1 MIIIGI
7 MFDKMILSLL
17 IIFPP
22 THMGLHLLGKF
33 SWKDRGVG
41 KFSFRKSEV
50 GKIRLELEITDE
62 VRKFFLKLE
71 S

>member
-1 MIIIGI
+1 MNFVRSGPRRTTDGGGR
-7 MFDKMILSLL
+7 F
-17 IIFPP
+17 
-22 THMGLHLLGKF
+22 GLHLLGKF